1 MIFCFNH
8 IKLNEFVNKVF
19 LASDEFM
26 PEMYL
31 KQPGLLIVPVIHLL
45 KRKKELQ
52 NLCRHEIQ
60 ILFTKMVLIKLVFNL
75 IWLTVNQKIEQKEL
89 NQTKF

>member
-26 PEMYL
+26 PGMYL
-31 KQPGLLIVPVIHLL
+31 KQPGFTYSACDPFT
-45 KRKKELQ
+45 KKKE
-52 NLCRHEIQ
+52 RIA
-60 ILFTKMVLIKLVFNL
+60 
-75 IWLTVNQKIEQKEL
+75 
-89 NQTKF
+89 KFMQP